1 MNVVIIE
8 ARGGYMKNELLNCI
22 LQVLLESVDYIPVRN
37 LAQNL
42 KVSNKTVYNYIDSI
56 EKNNLFKG
64 CSIEKKQNRG
74 IKLNGSDQ
82 AILELKRNL
91 ELSKINN
98 EFVNTD
104 DTMYIVIA
112 LFTNKNPY
120 TMKKFSEEL
129 HMSKTSISNELDKIS
144 TYLKKNNVN
153 LIKKENLGIAICGNE
168 GDIRETFKELC
179 INNIFIENDSEK
191 IQSIYDTR
199 LTEEI
204 YSRIQNIFIK
214 LDIKS
219 IIRCINLSEDVL
231 NNKFIENDF
240 YTLLIKLCILVSRIR
255 IDKEIINNNNNLKNI
270 KEFLAAEII
279 SINLE
284 KIFNIHISQDEIY
297 EMTIYIL
304 SSRKQRNSNENSDA
318 NLKNKLVVEKFMA
331 NLSDFLGINFIED
344 NELFESLLLHLKP
357 AIRRMKYRLKA
368 DNPLLNRIK
377 YEYTGIY
384 LAVLTS
390 IDELE
395 KECEISFDTNEIG
408 YICLHIVAAANRIE
422 KGSYLKTCLICDG
435 GITISKYLESVIQ
448 KQIKEIEIV
457 KTITSSSLYE
467 KIFKDFDL
475 ILDSRNAITNS
486 KDNWLK
492 ISEFI
497 ENNEIDLIRGW
508 IVKRQLNL
516 FNEEKELAFLK
527 ENVFIFKEQVKT
539 RDEILNKYGQYLE
552 DINYVK
558 SGYAKSLID
567 REEKT
572 STSVGRAVAVPHGN
586 KELVITQSL
595 IIIKLSNPIVWGD
608 QEVDLVMLLSINFND
623 DKQTK
628 YFFKRLYQIISDEH
642 LLNKLK
648 EVEILNDLE
657 TLFVMEV

>member
-1 MNVVIIE
+1 
-8 ARGGYMKNELLNCI
+8 MKNELLNYI
-22 LQVLLESVDYIPVRN
+22 LEILIERLDYVSVCD

-42 KVSNKTVYNYIDSI
+42 KVSKKTVYNYLNSPEINNLLKGCFI
-56 EKNNLFKG
+56 EKR
-64 CSIEKKQNRG
+64 QNRG
-74 IKLNGSDQ
+74 IKLIGSDQ
-82 AILELKRNL
+82 AILDVKRNL
-91 ELSKINN
+91 ELSKVNKKVNN
-98 EFVNTD
+98 EVFNND
-104 DTMYIVIA
+104 LISYILRV
-112 LFTNKNPY
+112 LFTSKSPH
-120 TMKKFSEEL
+120 TIKTFSEEL
-129 HMSKTSISNELDKIS
+129 YKSKTSISNELNKIYI
-144 TYLKKNNVN
+144 YLKKMDIN
-153 LIKKENLGIAICGNE
+153 LIKKENLGITICGDE
-168 GDIRETFKELC
+168 RDIREAFKELC
-179 INNIFIENDSEK
+179 INNIFLEK
-191 IQSIYDTR
+191 DIKKTQSIYDAR
-199 LTEEI
+199 LTEEM
-204 YSRIQNIFIK
+204 YSRIQDVFIE
-214 LDIKS
+214 LDINS
-219 IIRCINLSEDVL
+219 IIRCINLSEVVL
-231 NNKFIENDF
+231 NNKFTENDF
-240 YTLLIKLCILVSRIR
+240 YTLFIKLCVLVSRIK
-255 IDKEIINNNNNLKNI
+255 IGKKIMNNNTNLKNI
-270 KEFLAAEII
+270 QEFLAAEII

-284 KIFNIHISQDEIY
+284 KSFKIKISTDELHEI
-297 EMTIYIL
+297 TTYIL
-304 SSRKQRNSNENSDA
+304 SSRNQRNSNENNDLK
-318 NLKNKLVVEKFMA
+318 LKNTLMVEKFIISIS
-331 NLSDFLGINFIED
+331 NYLGIKFIDD

-357 AIRRMKYRLKA
+357 AIRRMKYGLKA

-467 KIFKDFDL
+467 KISKDFDL
-475 ILDSRNAITNS
+475 ILDSRNAMTNNG
-486 KDNWLK
+486 DNWIK
-492 ISEFI
+492 INEFI
-497 ENNEIDLIRGW
+497 ENNEIDLIREW
-508 IVKRQLNL
+508 IVKKQLNL
-516 FNEEKELAFLK
+516 FNKDKELAFLK
-527 ENVFIFKEQVKT
+527 KNVFIFKEQVKT
-539 RDEILNKYGQYLE
+539 RDEILQKYGQYLE

-558 SGYAKSLID
+558 SGYTKSLIE

-623 DKQTK
+623 NQQTK

-648 EVEILNDLE
+648 EVENLNDLE
-657 TLFVMEV
+657 ILFVTEA